1 MKRMIKASS
10 ENFNIEK
17 DVVIEV
23 YVDGDFM
30 GYVIEILHRS
40 SSIGWKGRS
49 VIFETSDIDDAKRFP
64 SEQEANDQLYNKLRN
79 KIRVYDYDSD
89 EAYDYQEGI
98 TEEAAGQLNKS
109 TSSKIGVPTY
119 NAREITFNIVE
130 V

>member
-1 MKRMIKASS
+1 
-10 ENFNIEK
+10 
-17 DVVIEV
+17 
-23 YVDGDFM
+23 M
-30 GYVIEILHRS
+30 GYVIEISHRS

-49 VIFETSDIDDAKRFP
+49 TIFVTSDIDDAKIFS

-79 KIRVYDYDSD
+79 KIRIYDYDSD

-98 TEEAAGQLNKS
+98 TEELAGQLNKS

-119 NAREITFNIVE
+119 NVREITFNIAE